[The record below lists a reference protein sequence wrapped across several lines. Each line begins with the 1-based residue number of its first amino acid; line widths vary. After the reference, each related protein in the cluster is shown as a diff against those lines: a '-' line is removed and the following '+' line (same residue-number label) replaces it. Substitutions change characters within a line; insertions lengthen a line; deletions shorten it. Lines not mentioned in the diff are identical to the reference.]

1 MARAK
6 ISLIGGGQIGGN
18 LALLAAQKELG
29 DIVIFDIPKAEGMV
43 KGKALD
49 LMQLKPH
56 DGYDANISGTSDW
69 KDLTD
74 SDVFIIT
81 AGLPRKPGMDRED
94 LLEINLGIM
103 TDVAENIK
111 EYSPNAFV
119 IVVSNPLDAMVYAFY
134 KVSQL
139 KKNMVVGMAGALDS
153 ARFRAFIAMEV
164 GCSVQDV
171 TCMVLGG
178 HGDTMVP
185 ITRFGTVGG
194 VPIESLI
201 NPDRLEEIVN
211 RTRFAGG
218 EIVKLFGNGSAFYAP
233 AQSAIEMAES
243 YLRDK
248 KRIIPC
254 ASLCEGEFGIN
265 GYFIGVPS
273 VIGSGGV
280 ENILEFSLTEEEKFE
295 LKNTLEA
302 VKKTAKD
309 FINARKS
316 DRIGILVFAGESF
329 IQCPLTIDKEV
340 LLALMDDIQV
350 AEQSYDGTA
359 IGMAIANATN
369 RLRNSDAKSKVMIL
383 LSDGSNNAGELDP
396 LTSADLASNFDIKI
410 YTIGAGT
417 NQDVSFI
424 PGRGYIRNEIDE
436 VTLKSIANRTN
447 GKYFRATNVVG
458 LEDVYKTIDELE
470 RTEIEIKEFTR
481 YKELFGWLLI
491 PAMIIGLGGHTID
504 RTIFRKQL

>member
-1 MARAK
+1 MSRAK

-29 DIVIFDIPKAEGMV
+29 DVVIFDIPKAEGMV

-49 LMQLKPH
+49 LMQLGPH

-69 KDLTD
+69 KDLKD

-94 LLEINLGIM
+94 LLEINLGIIK
-103 TDVAENIK
+103 DVATNIK
-111 EYSPNAFV
+111 KYSPNAFV
-119 IVVSNPLDAMVYAFY
+119 IIVSNPLDAMVYAFY

-153 ARFRAFIAMEV
+153 ARFRAFIAMEI

-185 ITRFGTVGG
+185 ITRVGTVGG

-201 NPDRLEEIVN
+201 EPDRLDEIVN

-254 ASLCEGEFGIN
+254 ASLCEGEFGID

-273 VIGSGGV
+273 MIGKGGV
-280 ENILEFSLTEEEKFE
+280 EKILEFELHDDEK
-295 LKNTLEA
+295 LALNSTLEA
-302 VKKTAKD
+302 VKKT
-309 FINARKS
+309 
-316 DRIGILVFAGESF
+316 
-329 IQCPLTIDKEV
+329 V
-340 LLALMDDIQV
+340 LETKL
-350 AEQSYDGTA
+350 
-359 IGMAIANATN
+359 
-369 RLRNSDAKSKVMIL
+369 
-383 LSDGSNNAGELDP
+383 
-396 LTSADLASNFDIKI
+396 
-410 YTIGAGT
+410 
-417 NQDVSFI
+417 
-424 PGRGYIRNEIDE
+424 
-436 VTLKSIANRTN
+436 
-447 GKYFRATNVVG
+447 
-458 LEDVYKTIDELE
+458 
-470 RTEIEIKEFTR
+470 
-481 YKELFGWLLI
+481 
-491 PAMIIGLGGHTID
+491 
-504 RTIFRKQL
+504 

>member
-1 MARAK
+1 MSRAK

-49 LMQLKPH
+49 LMQLRPH

-69 KDLTD
+69 KDLKD

-111 EYSPNAFV
+111 KYSPNAFV

-185 ITRFGTVGG
+185 ITRVGTVGG

-201 NPDRLEEIVN
+201 DPDRLEEIVN

-254 ASLCEGEFGIN
+254 ASLCEGEFGID

-273 VIGSGGV
+273 MIGKGGV
-280 ENILEFSLTEEEKFE
+280 EKILEFELHDDEK
-295 LKNTLEA
+295 LALNSTLEA
-302 VKKTAKD
+302 VKKT
-309 FINARKS
+309 
-316 DRIGILVFAGESF
+316 
-329 IQCPLTIDKEV
+329 V
-340 LLALMDDIQV
+340 LETKL
-350 AEQSYDGTA
+350 
-359 IGMAIANATN
+359 
-369 RLRNSDAKSKVMIL
+369 
-383 LSDGSNNAGELDP
+383 
-396 LTSADLASNFDIKI
+396 
-410 YTIGAGT
+410 
-417 NQDVSFI
+417 
-424 PGRGYIRNEIDE
+424 
-436 VTLKSIANRTN
+436 
-447 GKYFRATNVVG
+447 
-458 LEDVYKTIDELE
+458 
-470 RTEIEIKEFTR
+470 
-481 YKELFGWLLI
+481 
-491 PAMIIGLGGHTID
+491 
-504 RTIFRKQL
+504 